1 MNKIILDGKD
11 FKTKEELHKVLKEEL
26 ELPEYYGEN
35 LDALWD
41 CLTGWIDLPME
52 VVWINFKRSKKYLGD
67 YAKSLL
73 EIFDEAQKVLKGFK
87 IIIKDT
93 V

>member
-52 VVWINFKRSKKYLGD
+52 VMSRNGLRKMYKTGLCKFWKI
-67 YAKSLL
+67 
-73 EIFDEAQKVLKGFK
+73 VLTYHGSS
-87 IIIKDT
+87 ILRNIQNW
-93 V
+93 

>member
-11 FKTKEELHKVLKEEL
+11 FKTKEELHKVLKTKL

-52 VVWINFKRSKKYLGD
+52 VVWINFKRSKEYLGD

-73 EIFDEAQKVLKGFK
+73 EIFDEAQKELKGFK